1 LKKRLTTLQKEKID
15 SEQKYK
21 YSLGVYNNNLDYYY
35 VEMVKKKKAKIYL
48 VFREK
53 FMTPFKNTRRK
64 E

>member
-1 LKKRLTTLQKEKID
+1 LQKEKID